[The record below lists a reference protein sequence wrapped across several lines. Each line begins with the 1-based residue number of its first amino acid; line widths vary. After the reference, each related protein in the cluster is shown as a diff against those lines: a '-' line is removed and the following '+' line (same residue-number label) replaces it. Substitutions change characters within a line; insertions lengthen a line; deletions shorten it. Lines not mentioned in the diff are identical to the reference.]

1 MATKLTKTSLAKR
14 RANALNKL
22 NAKPDTLAKYEH
34 DIKVINNSTMSALK
48 KKAAIEKISA
58 RFVKSKTSTVSGIK
72 DTFKKMKAAG
82 MISKKGKAAIKSVS
96 DMSDYINAS
105 QVGRRFMEA
114 KALGLASDQIKYA
127 IDKLKDTGLSPKK
140 QSEHLYNIM
149 AEITDMI
156 IDNQQPPSADVYD
169 MIDDYMNVLS

>member
-1 MATKLTKTSLAKR
+1 MAKLNKTSLATR
-14 RANALNKL
+14 RANALNKI
-22 NAKPDTLAKYEH
+22 NAKPDSLVKYEH
-34 DIKVINNSTMSALK
+34 DIKVIANSSMSAQK
-48 KKAAIEKISA
+48 KKAAIGKISA
-58 RFVKSKTSTVSGIK
+58 RFVSSKTSTVSGIK

-96 DMSDYINAS
+96 DMADYINAS

-127 IDKLKDTGLSPKK
+127 IDKLKDVGLSPKK

-156 IDNQQPPSADVYD
+156 IDNHQPPSTDVYD
-169 MIDDYMNVLS
+169 MIDDYINVLT